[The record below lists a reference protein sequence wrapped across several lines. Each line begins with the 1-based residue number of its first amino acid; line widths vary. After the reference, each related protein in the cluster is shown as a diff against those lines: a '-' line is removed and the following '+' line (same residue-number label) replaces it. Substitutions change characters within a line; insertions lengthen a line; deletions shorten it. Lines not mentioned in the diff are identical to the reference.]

1 MLTRS
6 PDGLA
11 MVMVAESVRTLK
23 GFLVVGQ
30 LQIAGLFHNKPDAPA
45 RANRCRK

>member
-30 LQIAGLFHNKPDAPA
+30 LQIAGLFHNAPA